1 MPTSLD
7 NSKRSPRKHLA
18 SVVKGI
24 LNSLKREDP

>member
-24 LNSLKREDP
+24 LTIRKRDT